1 MFTSHPQSPAGFLRS
16 CRLTQS
22 RLLLAAIIC
31 VLALIFCESIHA
43 ANFVTSVT
51 QGGGQNWN
59 AAIWSNTV
67 SGPPLVSPTAGN
79 SYEVLSNA
87 LIRPPT
93 SASSAGSPL
102 VFPGDSL
109 KFDAGGSIRLK
120 SSAPPATGYFSFN
133 NTGGQLILNGGELDA
148 GDDMLAV
155 VFSTINVIT
164 NTDTRI
170 NGGQD
175 SNIVNISNGTR
186 QGFRNYL
193 FYGGLSGGGSLTFGN
208 ALMFGSPQINNPA
221 VITAI
226 GTNQANFIFNATSSG
241 YAGTIKVTSGW
252 LQAGAPGA
260 FGSAD
265 IIIAGTSNSYPNT
278 TAGNTPGAMGPAQ
291 FNATVAFSDPGTLTI
306 QNTNSF
312 LLLDTNLAFGAAVI
326 DGFSLANGVYTASQI
341 NGITGNTN
349 VIDPTGNN
357 NTLTVGAV
365 VLGGVAPFIV
375 SQTGSV
381 TNFVGTN
388 VQLVVTATGT
398 SPLNYQWMAGA
409 IGGGVYTNITTGG
422 NLVGITNTIL
432 TISNAVPANQGD
444 YVVVITNTAG
454 AVTSSVPSS
463 VYIIP
468 LSLTGPTPDSETL
481 YPGGTAT
488 FNVVALGV
496 QISYQWQ
503 KVVGGVTNIIAG
515 ATNSTLTINNVGPSD
530 EASYNVFVSSPYGS
544 TNSPLSTLS
553 LAAAPADAY
562 GQAVMSLGP
571 IAYWRLSEGGGT
583 NAFDNAGGHTA
594 IYGASAFLGAP
605 GPAYPG
611 FPVGNTSLGSLNRT
625 LNSYATLPANNALN
639 LNTNAVTI
647 AAWVNPTT
655 LNPKAGI
662 VFERNSAAGST
673 DINGLNLT
681 ANNTLGYTWNNSAAS
696 LAWDSGLAL
705 PVNAWSFVALV
716 VTPTDTTIYMY
727 NTDQQLSA
735 NLVTPNAVAAFSG
748 QLNINNDSQDVNG
761 GRIFGG
767 DTAEASVF
775 KRALST
781 AEIVQLFTIG
791 SSVAVAPSISS
802 QPQPQ
807 WIMPN
812 QTAHFSV
819 LAAGTSPLVYQWQQD
834 GTNIA
839 DNGQISGSTTANLT
853 INNVGNS
860 NSGIYTV
867 IVSNSVNAA
876 TSGPVALTLLAAA
889 SGFQTNVLQFS
900 PLGYWPLNETTG
912 SNAFDLSGNGHHGA
926 YVGDV
931 TLGTSGP
938 NPPDVGFD
946 GTDDLAAQFTAATN
960 SYVSLPSLGVTSANM
975 SFAAWIYPVSK
986 DGSNQVGSA
995 AIIFNRSST
1004 TSGLCY
1010 KNDGNQLGYNWNN
1023 DPATYGQTTGLIPP
1037 TNQWSF
1043 VALVVTP
1050 TDVTIYLYITNG
1062 VFSYHTTNTHS
1073 PSAFT
1078 GETRIGSDAQGGRNF
1093 NGKIEQAAVF
1103 NYSLSAS
1110 QIAQV
1115 YTNGTG
1121 MPFPSAPTDANLTIS
1136 SPSAGNLIVNWTA
1149 GTLLEATNV
1158 TGPWITNAATAP
1170 YTVPIDSARKF
1181 YRVQL
1186 Q

>member
-1 MFTSHPQSPAGFLRS
+1 MFTPHPQRPAGLLRS
-16 CRLTQS
+16 CRSPQAKIPLAAS
-22 RLLLAAIIC
+22 ALLL
-31 VLALIFCESIHA
+31 VLFLCQSSRAV
-43 ANFVTSVT
+43 NFVTIVN
-51 QGGGQNWN
+51 QGSGQNWN

-67 SGPPLVSPTAGN
+67 SGPPLVAPTAGN

-155 VFSTINVIT
+155 IFSTVNVVT

-170 NGGQD
+170 NGAQD

-208 ALMFGSPQINNPA
+208 ALMFGSPQINNPN

-260 FGSAD
+260 FGSAN

-291 FNATVAFSDPGTLTI
+291 FNATVAFSDAGTLTI

-312 LLLDTNLAFGAAVI
+312 LLLNTNLTFGGAVI
-326 DGFSLANGVYTASQI
+326 DGVTLTNGVYTASQI

-349 VIDPTGNN
+349 VVDLTGNN
-357 NTLTVGAV
+357 NTLTVGTV
-365 VLGGVAPFIV
+365 VLTGVPPVIV

-398 SPLNYQWMAGA
+398 SPLSYQWMGGA
-409 IGGGVYTNITTGG
+409 IGGGVYTNIAPGG
-422 NLVGITNTIL
+422 NIFGITNTIL
-432 TISNAVPANQGD
+432 TISNAVPSNQGD
-444 YVVVITNTAG
+444 YVVVITNSAG

-468 LSLTGPTPDSETL
+468 LSVTGPTPSSQTL

-488 FNVVALGV
+488 FSVTALGV

-503 KVVGGVTNIIAG
+503 KIVGGVTNIIAD
-515 ATNSTLTINNVGPSD
+515 ATNSTLTINNVGPGD
-530 EASYNVFVSSPYGS
+530 VADYNVFVTTPFAS
-544 TNSPLSTLS
+544 TNSPLATLA
-553 LAAAPADAY
+553 LASAPSDAY

-571 IAYWRLSEGGGT
+571 VAYWRLSEGGGT

-594 IYGASAFLGAP
+594 IYGASAFLGDP
-605 GPAYPG
+605 GPPYPG
-611 FPVGNTSLGSLNRT
+611 FPAGNTSLGSLNGS

-639 LNTNAVTI
+639 LNTNTVTI
-647 AAWVNPTT
+647 TAWVNPTT

-662 VFERNSAAGST
+662 VFERNQTSGST
-673 DINGLNLT
+673 DVSGLNLT
-681 ANNTLGYTWNNSAAS
+681 TNNTLGYTWNNSAAS
-696 LAWDSGLAL
+696 LGWDSGLTL
-705 PVNAWSFVALV
+705 PVNTWSFIALV
-716 VTPTDTTIYMY
+716 VTPTDTTIYLY
-727 NTDQQLSA
+727 NSSQQLSA
-735 NLVTPNAVAAFSG
+735 NFVTANAVAAFSG
-748 QLNINNDSQDVNG
+748 QLNINDDSQDVNG
-761 GRIFGG
+761 GRIFSS
-767 DTAEASVF
+767 DTAEVSVF

-781 AEIVQLFTIG
+781 SEIVQLFTAG
-791 SSVAVAPSISS
+791 SSVPVAPSISS

-807 WIMPN
+807 WVMPGQN
-812 QTAHFSV
+812 AHFSV
-819 LAAGTSPLVYQWQQD
+819 LAAGSSPLSYQWQKD
-834 GTNIA
+834 GTNIT
-839 DNGQISGSTTANLT
+839 DGGQISGSTTANLA
-853 INNVGNS
+853 INSVGN
-860 NSGIYTV
+860 NNTGLYTV
-867 IVSNSVNAA
+867 IVGNSVGSI
-876 TSGPVALTLLAAA
+876 TSSPVALTLLSAA
-889 SGFQTNVLQFS
+889 SSFQTNVLHLG

-912 SNAFDLSGNGHHGA
+912 TSAFDLSGNGYHGA
-926 YVGDV
+926 YVGEV
-931 TLGTSGP
+931 TLGTPGP
-938 NPPDVGFD
+938 NPPNVGFD
-946 GTDDLAAQFTAATN
+946 GADNVAPLFTAATN

-986 DGSNQVGSA
+986 DGTNQTGSA
-995 AIIFNRSST
+995 GIIFNRSST

-1023 DPATYGQTTGLIPP
+1023 DPATYGQSTGLVPP

-1043 VALVVTP
+1043 VALVVSP
-1050 TDVTIYLYITNG
+1050 TNATIYMYNSNG
-1062 VFSYHTTNTHS
+1062 VFSYQSTTTHS
-1073 PSAFT
+1073 PSAFL

-1093 NGKIEQAAVF
+1093 NGKIEQAAIF
-1103 NYSLSAS
+1103 NYSLNPN
-1110 QIAQV
+1110 QIAQIF
-1115 YTNGTG
+1115 TNGTG
-1121 MPFPSAPTDANLTIS
+1121 MAFPSNPTNANLTIS
-1136 SPSAGNLIVNWTA
+1136 SPSAGNLVVNWTA
-1149 GTLLEATNV
+1149 GTLLEATNLN
-1158 TGPWITNAATAP
+1158 GPWVTNNATAP
-1170 YTVPIDSARKF
+1170 YTVPLDAERKF
-1181 YRVQL
+1181 YRVRL